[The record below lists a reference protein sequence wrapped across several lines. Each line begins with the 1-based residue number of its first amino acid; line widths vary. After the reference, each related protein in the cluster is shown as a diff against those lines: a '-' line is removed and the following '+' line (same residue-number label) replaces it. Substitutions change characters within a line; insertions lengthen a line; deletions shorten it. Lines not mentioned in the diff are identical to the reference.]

1 MTKNQFRSVVGASI
15 ALTLLSTIA
24 IIAIAPALPAELD
37 RWVVEQTEGSFG
49 MLEWFMIAV
58 GVPYL
63 VATIGL
69 FYFARWSRALYA
81 VCVVTLIACGL
92 FTGPS
97 VATALEAFSRDA
109 IGLLDGFIIGLAY
122 FSDVRHHFEAR
133 PAGQS

>member
-1 MTKNQFRSVVGASI
+1 MTKNLFRSVVGVSI

-37 RWVVEQTEGSFG
+37 RWVVQQTEGGFG
-49 MLEWFMIAV
+49 VLEWFMIGV

-69 FYFARWSRALYA
+69 FFFARWSRALYS
-81 VCVVTLIACGL
+81 VCVVALIVCGL

-109 IGLLDGFIIGLAY
+109 IGLLDGLIIGLAY
-122 FSDVRHHFEAR
+122 FSDFRHQFEAR
-133 PAGQS
+133 PAA